1 MKVLKFFRFL
11 YHNKIKSY
19 YVRYAIT
26 KLYNL
31 YGLFHK
37 GSRLKYYFPLTID
50 GRCNLI
56 GKAMF
61 EDDNGFAYY
70 TQYYSEPFFFL
81 TKDKRSAYLYKTEI
95 YKAKIYNTPSIN
107 YKSQVEDDCVLPV
120 SIINKHSYNKIDNEN
135 LITVRKNSETIR
147 LANLA
152 QNRFHYLR
160 FNKGDNISISSKK
173 DILIG
178 RPLALHSNNKN
189 NKKLV
194 LSIFVDAFSASLFKE
209 YSYEELIPNTY
220 NFFKKGLIFNNCYS
234 NGESTITSLSSMF
247 SGKYAGK
254 NNFFHPRKRQVLGVE
269 QKTISQYFQDQGY
282 FTQLISGNYGQN
294 PYQGYCIGFDRT
306 IFKNSLRHNEI
317 IHEFLD
323 SMRVFKDREVFTW
336 FSFLDIH
343 HNLGISPDFSSGADL
358 DICDHDYRVKD
369 RVKSPFRGFSSAD
382 TARYISE
389 IKRMDYN
396 MQILYS
402 YIESNFCDDE
412 ILISLVSDHGNSI
425 SDKSNKIEILRKEKL
440 NVPFM
445 VRGASSKPKISDE
458 VVENVD
464 MLAILLKHSGIEYD
478 NKEIDGTIP
487 RVLGGKGKDFIFSES
502 IYPNQTYKATIKDSN
517 YEAFFETNDYVSQA
531 GEVDL
536 SNYAFKVYGIESGL
550 LVNDESLIDEYKIK
564 LLSKLRR

>member
-1 MKVLKFFRFL
+1 M
-11 YHNKIKSY
+11 
-19 YVRYAIT
+19 
-26 KLYNL
+26 
-31 YGLFHK
+31 
-37 GSRLKYYFPLTID
+37 
-50 GRCNLI
+50 
-56 GKAMF
+56 
-61 EDDNGFAYY
+61 
-70 TQYYSEPFFFL
+70 
-81 TKDKRSAYLYKTEI
+81 
-95 YKAKIYNTPSIN
+95 
-107 YKSQVEDDCVLPV
+107 
-120 SIINKHSYNKIDNEN
+120 
-135 LITVRKNSETIR
+135 
-147 LANLA
+147 
-152 QNRFHYLR
+152 
-160 FNKGDNISISSKK
+160 
-173 DILIG
+173 IG
-178 RPLALHSNNKN
+178 RPLALHSNKKN

-247 SGKYAGK
+247 SGKYVGK

-269 QKTISQYFQDQGY
+269 QKTVSQYFQDQGY

>member
-1 MKVLKFFRFL
+1 
-11 YHNKIKSY
+11 
-19 YVRYAIT
+19 
-26 KLYNL
+26 
-31 YGLFHK
+31 
-37 GSRLKYYFPLTID
+37 
-50 GRCNLI
+50 
-56 GKAMF
+56 MF

-95 YKAKIYNTPSIN
+95 YKAKKYNTPSIN
-107 YKSQVEDDCVLPV
+107 YKSQVENDCVLPV

-178 RPLALHSNNKN
+178 RPLALHSNKKN

-247 SGKYAGK
+247 SGKYVGK

-343 HNLGISPDFSSGADL
+343 HSLGISPDFSSGADL
-358 DICDHDYRVKD
+358 DIYNHDYK
-369 RVKSPFRGFSSAD
+369 
-382 TARYISE
+382 
-389 IKRMDYN
+389 
-396 MQILYS
+396 
-402 YIESNFCDDE
+402 
-412 ILISLVSDHGNSI
+412 
-425 SDKSNKIEILRKEKL
+425 
-440 NVPFM
+440 
-445 VRGASSKPKISDE
+445 VR
-458 VVENVD
+458 
-464 MLAILLKHSGIEYD
+464 
-478 NKEIDGTIP
+478 
-487 RVLGGKGKDFIFSES
+487 
-502 IYPNQTYKATIKDSN
+502 
-517 YEAFFETNDYVSQA
+517 
-531 GEVDL
+531 
-536 SNYAFKVYGIESGL
+536 
-550 LVNDESLIDEYKIK
+550 
-564 LLSKLRR
+564 